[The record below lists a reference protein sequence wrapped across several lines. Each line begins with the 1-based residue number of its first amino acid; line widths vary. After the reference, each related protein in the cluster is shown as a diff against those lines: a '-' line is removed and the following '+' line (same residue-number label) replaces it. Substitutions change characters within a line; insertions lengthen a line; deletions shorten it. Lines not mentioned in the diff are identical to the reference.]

1 MYLKTRSAEYIHA
14 RIERELDLGEN
25 NTMRVPSNSSESQ
38 VVRDYWATHDRNTA
52 NFNSGRSNLNG
63 SRLATSIATFRD
75 YESRDL
81 LHRTSDPLEWWKQNR
96 NHALLKNLI
105 PTVKKWMCVP
115 ATSVPS
121 ERVFS
126 TMGELISERRNR
138 LSPRMVSMVMFLN
151 KNLD

>member
-1 MYLKTRSAEYIHA
+1 
-14 RIERELDLGEN
+14 LG
-25 NTMRVPSNSSESQ
+25 
-38 VVRDYWATHDRNTA
+38 YWATHDRHTA
-52 NFNSGRSNLNG
+52 NFNSGRSHLNG

-81 LHRTSDPLEWWKQNR
+81 LQRTKDPLEWWKQNG

-138 LSPRMVSMVMFLN
+138 LSPRLVNMVMFLN
-151 KNLD
+151 KNLDD